1 MKKLSTIAK
10 SLEKLAVTDARTQD
24 VRAIINEIR
33 MLLTETDED
42 NIKAKKAKDN
52 KAIIE
57 NIMQVGGI
65 LKDVAHK
72 TQNLDLNL
80 AKMLESIGNSLQGM

>member
-1 MKKLSTIAK
+1 MKKLSIIAQN
-10 SLEKLAVTDARTQD
+10 LEKLAITDARTQD
-24 VRAIINEIR
+24 VRNIIKELR
-33 MLLTETDED
+33 MLLSDTDEGD
-42 NIKAKKAKDN
+42 VQANKAKDN

-57 NIMQVGGI
+57 NIMQVGGM
-65 LKDVAHK
+65 LKEVAHK